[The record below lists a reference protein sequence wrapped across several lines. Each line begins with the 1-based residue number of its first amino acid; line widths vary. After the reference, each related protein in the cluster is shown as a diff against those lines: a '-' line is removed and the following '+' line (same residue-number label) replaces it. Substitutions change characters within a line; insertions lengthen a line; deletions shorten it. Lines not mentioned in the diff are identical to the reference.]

1 MALLLAAR
9 DRVLTLAEQRVLG
22 PLIPQLT
29 STPIITSH
37 DLPPLIAHN
46 PTLALPIMTSLLSQP
61 SIVTYLDVLKHLPP
75 TLPTLDLLGRLLRD
89 STSITDIATGGRTT
103 VADLVRTDVLGWFL
117 HESMQW
123 LDWAEE
129 EERAGNIS
137 DDRFAK
143 GVQNLCRFYNSLIKL
158 NIVDLTD
165 DADTAE
171 MKHFTLRHS
180 RFEDANALYRIL
192 AMSTTF

>member
-1 MALLLAAR
+1 
-9 DRVLTLAEQRVLG
+9 
-22 PLIPQLT
+22 
-29 STPIITSH
+29 
-37 DLPPLIAHN
+37 
-46 PTLALPIMTSLLSQP
+46 MTSLLSQP

-137 DDRFAK
+137 DDRLAK
-143 GVQNLCRFYNSLIKL
+143 GVQNVSLSDGVYE
-158 NIVDLTD
+158 N
-165 DADTAE
+165 
-171 MKHFTLRHS
+171 HH
-180 RFEDANALYRIL
+180 
-192 AMSTTF
+192 